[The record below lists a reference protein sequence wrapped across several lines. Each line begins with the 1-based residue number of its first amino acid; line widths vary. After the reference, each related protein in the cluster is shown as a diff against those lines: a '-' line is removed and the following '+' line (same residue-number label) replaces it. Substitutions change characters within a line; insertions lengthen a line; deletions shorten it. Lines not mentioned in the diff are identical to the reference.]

1 MLINRRKIDSSEKT
15 VLNIIWKKLYDQY
28 LAVFGVGDSME
39 AIIQKERNLILMYE
53 DKNVN
58 GNRDVMTFIELAE
71 IEIADMKRKN
81 LSGDKD
87 FFRINAKLQE
97 IIKIPID
104 MRKISVREYYSYFK
118 NLEDGRK

>member
-1 MLINRRKIDSSEKT
+1 
-15 VLNIIWKKLYDQY
+15 
-28 LAVFGVGDSME
+28 
-39 AIIQKERNLILMYE
+39 MYE

-58 GNRDVMTFIELAE
+58 GNRDLMTFIELAE

-97 IIKIPID
+97 IIKVPVDI
-104 MRKISVREYYSYFK
+104 RKISVREYYSYFK